1 MIEDYFGP
9 SPERAERSEAE
20 MRAGMDKIRLEL
32 KKGTGRPFLSVPS
45 LVKKAKHAAR
55 NAATQKIRVGF
66 LAHAIKR
73 LEHQRDQVSLLYHS
87 NFSTSTNI
95 DDLEFLAD
103 YITEA
108 DQAITSLSLLIE
120 RIQLEA
126 AAREAAK
133 ASANSPAGIKGKAVQ
148 SQETKAVPIPDP
160 DNFISKKEAAIF
172 LGISLRHL
180 GNLMK
185 LPGFPRIPRASGDPR
200 FRRSELTAWQEAG
213 HTPPSP

>member
-1 MIEDYFGP
+1 MIEEYFGP
-9 SPERAERSEAE
+9 APERAEHSEAE
-20 MRAGMDKIRLEL
+20 MHADMDKIRTEL
-32 KKGTGRPFLSVPS
+32 KKGTCRPFLSVPS

-55 NAATQKIRVGF
+55 NAATQEIRVGF

-87 NFSTSTNI
+87 NVLTSTNI
-95 DDLEFLAD
+95 DDLGYLSD
-103 YITEA
+103 YITQA
-108 DQAITSLSLLIE
+108 NQAIVSLALLIE

-133 ASANSPAGIKGKAVQ
+133 ASANSPEGIKGKTLQ
-148 SQETKAVPIPDP
+148 PRETKAAPIPDP
-160 DNFISKKEAAIF
+160 DNFVSKKDAALF

-185 LPGFPRIPRASGDPR
+185 LPGFPVHRASGDPR
-200 FRRSELTAWQEAG
+200 FRRSELLAWQEAG
-213 HTPPSP
+213 RTPPPS